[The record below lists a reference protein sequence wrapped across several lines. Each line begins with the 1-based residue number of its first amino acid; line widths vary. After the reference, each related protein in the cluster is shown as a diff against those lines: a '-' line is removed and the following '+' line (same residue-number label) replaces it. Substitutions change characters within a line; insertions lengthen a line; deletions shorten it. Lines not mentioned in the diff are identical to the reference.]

1 MLSTMPYSY
10 SKKMVAFVDI
20 LGFRNKTDKGN
31 DGKQSVHDTLTI
43 IRKLV
48 EAYKQ
53 TNFFDCIPKHKDKIK
68 YYVFSDSMLFSSTPD
83 TFYTIVSAIAYLQF
97 VCATKGF
104 FLRGGISY
112 GEIFDK
118 NSFFYGNGL
127 NQSYELESKTA
138 CYPRVIV
145 SPALTAKIIN
155 TENNQIPLSEDN
167 QEYLYLRNTQFSKDF
182 DGCYYINFLS
192 PEAKNAANIDVN
204 IPGISYSID
213 NYCDIEQNIDKEY
226 REAREKHNSN
236 LLIKYDWLKKY
247 YTNFKE
253 KNPSLF

>member
-1 MLSTMPYSY
+1 MPYSY

-48 EAYKQ
+48 EAYNK
-53 TNFFDCIPKHKDKIK
+53 TNFFDCVPEHKDKIK
-68 YYVFSDSMLFSSTPD
+68 YYAFSDSMLFSSTPD
-83 TFYTIVSAIAYLQF
+83 TFYTMVSAIAYLQF

-155 TENNQIPLSEDN
+155 TNNNQITLNEDT

-192 PEAKNAANIDVN
+192 PEAKNDANIDVH
-204 IPGISYSID
+204 ITGINYSSD
-213 NYCDIEQNIDKEY
+213 NYSDIEENINKEY
-226 REAREKHNSN
+226 RKSREKHDSN

-247 YTNFKE
+247 FANFKE
-253 KNPSLF
+253 ENTLSFK